1 MVWGDPM
8 IGEAAALELLEKA
21 LALSGAQETDVYLN
35 SQDLGLTRFANNA
48 IHQNVSH
55 SNLTLSIRAV
65 EGKRLGR
72 ATTNDLTD
80 EGLRRAVEAAR
91 QNALLMP
98 EDPDLFGLP
107 EPSAPFRVESW
118 DETTA
123 SCGPDSRARMVGGVC
138 RQGAVAQLTTSGACR
153 TGVQEVAVLS
163 SKGVRAY
170 HAGTFAGLII
180 TTMSDTSAG
189 WAKGGS
195 WRLSDMD
202 IDSLAQE
209 AVAKAV
215 DGRNP
220 VPVEPGEYT
229 VVLDPYAVDDI
240 LEALSLYGMGGQAV
254 QEGRSWMNEVL
265 GTQAMSQSVS
275 IWDDGSSIE
284 GWPLPFDVEGMP
296 RQRVELVTNGVVN
309 TPVHNSYTAGK
320 EGITSTGHQAYF
332 VGPPVAS
339 NLFMLEGDRSVEEM
353 IASTERGLFI
363 TRFFYTRL
371 AHNRRC
377 VMTGMT
383 RDGTFLIENGEIAG
397 PVKDLRFTQSY
408 VDALAQVEA
417 VGREAKL
424 VLNEVGFATR
434 VPALKLASFNFTGVT
449 V

>member
-1 MVWGDPM
+1 M
-8 IGEAAALELLEKA
+8 IGESAALALLEKA
-21 LALSGAQETDVYLN
+21 LALSQAQETDVYL
-35 SQDLGLTRFANNA
+35 SGQDLGLTRFANNV
-48 IHQNVSH
+48 IHQNVFH
-55 SNLTLSIRAV
+55 SNLTLNIRAV

-72 ATTNDLTD
+72 ATTNDITD
-80 EGLRRAVEAAR
+80 DGLRRAVEAAR

-98 EDPDLFGLP
+98 EDPDFFGLP
-107 EPSAPFRVESW
+107 EPSATARVESW

-123 SCGPDSRARMVGGVC
+123 ACSPDVRARMVGEVC
-138 RQGAVAQLTTSGACR
+138 RQGAAEQLNTSGACR

-195 WRLSDMD
+195 WRLSGMD
-202 IDSLAQE
+202 TDSLAKE
-209 AVAKAV
+209 AVAKAL
-215 DGRNP
+215 DGLNP
-220 VPVEPGEYT
+220 VAVEPGEYT
-229 VVLDPYAVDDI
+229 VVLDPYAVGDI
-240 LEALSLYGMGGQAV
+240 LEALSLYGMGAQAV

-265 GTQAMSQSVS
+265 GTQAMSPSVS
-275 IWDDGSSIE
+275 IWDDGASTL
-284 GWPLPFDVEGMP
+284 GWPLPFDAEGMP
-296 RQRVELVTNGVVN
+296 RRRVELVTGGVVN

-320 EGITSTGHQAYF
+320 ESTTSTGHQAYF
-332 VGPPVAS
+332 VGPPIAS
-339 NLFMLEGDRSVEEM
+339 NLFMREGGSSVEEM
-353 IASTERGLFI
+353 IASTERGLYI

-383 RDGTFLIENGEIAG
+383 RDGTFLIENGEIVG

-408 VDALAQVEA
+408 VEALAGVEA
-417 VGREAKL
+417 VGRESKL

-434 VPALKLASFNFTGVT
+434 VPALKLASFSFTGVT